1 MSKTI
6 KTDLSNEERE
16 FLKESNKKV
25 ANEYA
30 KVKGAENIQEI
41 VAPISN
47 GLNSGDPITVKASER
62 IAQGVVEDLVALC
75 LQQSM
80 MFTSLSS
87 NYDIV
92 EKVYDG
98 TIKEGNSR
106 EYFVSLD
113 TGHDTHQA
121 EMFIPTKQT
130 LKQQESYLLQMYD
143 ANKQLNPKAYQYLKE
158 MTIPQGKWIPYFKS
172 GKLNEFISGLMESI
186 YRNYKIFLFNK
197 VATIISDQTKGKV
210 VNGRAN
216 NLYDALQEFLPMVE
230 EMYLL
235 NSEFNSEQTS
245 KFIDA
250 KDERKILIFASTKVK
265 SRIKNGIKTQLFNA
279 DLLGAGSKTLTSENL
294 YNLGNKIQMTTQDA
308 VLVDTK
314 TPWIDDNTL
323 IAVEINSIKQID
335 QLKEVTTQF
344 FSKNLTLY
352 VGYNVWGIV
361 DALPWGKKLVYK
373 NANLST
379 LPASEY
385 LEAPASNKR
394 GK

>member
-6 KTDLSNEERE
+6 KTDLTKEEKE
-16 FLKESNKKV
+16 FLRESNRKV

-30 KVKGAENIQEI
+30 KAKGAENIKSI
-41 VAPISN
+41 VDPIAE
-47 GLNSGDPITVKASER
+47 GLNSDNPVAVKASER
-62 IAQGVVEDLVALC
+62 IAQGVVEDLIALC

-113 TGHDTHQA
+113 TGNDVHRG

-130 LKQQESYLLQMYD
+130 LKQQENYLLQMYD
-143 ANKQLNPKAYQYLKE
+143 SKETLNPKAYQYLKE
-158 MTIPQGKWIPYFKS
+158 LTIPQGKWIPYFKS

-197 VATIISDQTKGKV
+197 VATIISDKTKGKIIE
-210 VNGRAN
+210 GKAT
-216 NLYDALQEFLPMVE
+216 NLYDALQEFLPEVE

-235 NSEFNSEQTS
+235 NSEFNSEQDS

-250 KDERKILIFASTKVK
+250 KDERQILIFASTLVK

-294 YNLGNKIQMTTQDA
+294 YNLGNKIQMGDQDTVLTDTQQ
-308 VLVDTK
+308 
-314 TPWIDDNTL
+314 PWIDDNTL
-323 IAVEINSIKQID
+323 IALEINSVKQID

-352 VGYNVWGIV
+352 IGYNVWGIV
-361 DALPWGKKLVYK
+361 DGLPWGKKLVYK
-373 NANLST
+373 NNNLSK

-385 LEAPASNKR
+385 LNEVKSK
-394 GK
+394 KDK